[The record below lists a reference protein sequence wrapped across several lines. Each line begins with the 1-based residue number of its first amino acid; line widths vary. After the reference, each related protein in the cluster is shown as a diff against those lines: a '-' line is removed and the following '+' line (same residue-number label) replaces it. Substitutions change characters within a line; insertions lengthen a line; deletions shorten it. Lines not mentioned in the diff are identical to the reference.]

1 MNGIMIE
8 LPPVVGKAFEVIAG
22 AYGIG
27 EERKKNL
34 EKEGFDYD
42 IVQGCVNELMKI
54 INKYGD

>member
-22 AYGIG
+22 AYGTG
-27 EERKKNL
+27 DERRNKL
-34 EKEGFDYD
+34 EKEGFNYNT
-42 IVQGCVNELMKI
+42 IQNCVNELIKI